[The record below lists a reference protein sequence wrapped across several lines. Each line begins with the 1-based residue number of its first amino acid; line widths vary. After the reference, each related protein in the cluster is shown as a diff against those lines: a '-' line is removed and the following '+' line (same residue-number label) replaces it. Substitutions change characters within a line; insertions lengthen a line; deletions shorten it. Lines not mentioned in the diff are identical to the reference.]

1 MPPAPNPYHY
11 GTPVEG
17 EHFAGRA
24 DELAA
29 LVSRLRSGI
38 NVVVVSPR
46 RFGKTSLLLRAERVL
61 AEEGAPAAHV
71 NVLRCR
77 DVSALAGQL
86 ATATYRLPGARW
98 HRARQAVPDFLRRIR
113 TPPTITFEGDQPKFS
128 FEGRLVAEDADDVIA
143 DVYASLAEVASKRPA
158 VLVLDEFQ
166 AIVDLGRHL
175 PALLKSLA
183 DAHPGVAL
191 VLAGSRKHV
200 MEQLVSAP
208 DAALFGMAERL
219 ELGPLPDEVM
229 VGYLRERAEVGRKRM
244 SEDVA
249 RLIVALASPVPNDIQ
264 RLAYEAYDAA
274 SGAIDADAVR
284 RGLDRAVSHEAVT
297 YAERY
302 ERLAPGQ
309 RRVLLALAEDP
320 AAEPYSA
327 AFAARAGLA
336 NASSVSKAVS
346 VLVAEEVV
354 IERAGALVV
363 SDPFFAAWLRMSW

>member
-29 LVSRLRSGI
+29 LISRLRSGI

-77 DVSALAGQL
+77 DASALAGQL

-143 DVYASLAEVASKRPA
+143 DVYASLAEVVSKRPA

-229 VGYLRERAEVGRKRM
+229 VHYLRERAEVGRKRM

-249 RLIVALASPVPNDIQ
+249 RLIVELASPVPNDIQ

-274 SGAIDADAVR
+274 AGAIDADAVR

-327 AFAARAGLA
+327 AFATRTGLA

-346 VLVAEEVV
+346 VLMAEEVV